1 MEPKVANNKRRMR
14 RVALLLT
21 GVVAIG
27 AAVFLVGMQRDGSRQ
42 VPTFAGATGKA
53 DDGDPVR

>member
-27 AAVFLVGMQRDGSRQ
+27 AAVFLVGMQRDGQ
-42 VPTFAGATGKA
+42 PTGAHLCGRNGKA